1 MPKRQPAQDGRA
13 ERIVARDLRRDDWRA
28 LELLFGANGACGGCW
43 CMHWRI
49 RGAKAWTQVQGEP
62 NRRALR
68 ALVES
73 GAARGVLAFAGDE
86 PVGWCALGPKAEF
99 ARLAASRTLA
109 TDGPAGTWSVPCFF
123 VPARRRGRGIASA
136 LLARAVTQARA
147 AGARRV
153 EGYPVRVKRGERYPQ
168 TFAFVG
174 VPALFEKAGFTQLAR
189 PGEAR
194 PIFALEL
201 ELGRGS
207 RTRSAG
213 PAR

>member
-1 MPKRQPAQDGRA
+1 MARSKRDSPPHEREQ
-13 ERIVARDLRRDDWRA
+13 RIVARDLRRDDWRA

-49 RGAKAWTQVQGEP
+49 RGAKAWAEQKGEP

-109 TDGPAGTWSVPCFF
+109 TDGPADTWSVPCFF
-123 VPARRRGRGIASA
+123 VPTRRRGRGVASA
-136 LLARAVTQARA
+136 LLARAVAQARA
-147 AGARRV
+147 VGVRRI
-153 EGYPVRVKRGERYPQ
+153 EGYPVRVARGERYPQ

-174 VPALFEKAGFTQLAR
+174 VPALFEQAGFTQLSR
-189 PGEAR
+189 PGDAR

-201 ELGRGS
+201 GRGS
-207 RTRSAG
+207 RTK
-213 PAR
+213 